1 MAGLHVSGRSPPIA
15 PVRRGRLK
23 AIVYIAGGIVTRVR
37 GIDPYGTWD
46 EDDRGYADVPVTK
59 PLTEVQIAEQL
70 PTLGIR
76 LGDHRPHV
84 RGKIR
89 EYLPL

>member
-59 PLTEVQIAEQL
+59 PL
-70 PTLGIR
+70 PR
-76 LGDHRPHV
+76 CRSPNS
-84 RGKIR
+84 
-89 EYLPL
+89 YP